1 MSRTRLGW
9 GLDAALEVNV
19 GVSVELG
26 PLPWALGLPAGVG
39 VFAAGAFA
47 SLALGCRLATDL
59 VRA

>member
-9 GLDAALEVNV
+9 GLDAALEANV

-26 PLPWALGLPAGVG
+26 PLPWALGLLAGVG
-39 VFAAGAFA
+39 VFVAGAFA